1 MPRSSLRRYSVVTA
15 VSLLASLVACKH
27 EAAPNK
33 QPLPV
38 HTAMVQSVAVGNS
51 ARYSASIIPYSQVD
65 LAFQSSGYVDHVRQ
79 VKSAGGGMR
88 NIDQGDWVTKGTVL
102 AVVDQQNYQDK
113 LLQAKAQLAGAQAQH
128 LKDKLSFDRIS
139 TLYST
144 QSATKPEL
152 DSAQAQLDA
161 SAAQVAAAQAQISE
175 AQTALAYCSLK
186 APFDGWIVK
195 RSVDSGSFVGP
206 ATNGFTIADTR
217 TVKAIF
223 GVPDTSISRAKV
235 GQSQIIT
242 TDALPQTFTG
252 RVTAISPS
260 ADAKSRVF
268 SVEVS
273 IANPKDELKSGM
285 IASLSLEGSPL
296 PRSVMAVPLSAV
308 IHDPQR
314 ANGFAVLTA
323 EGDGEIESAHLRTV
337 ELGDVYGDM
346 IGVNG
351 GGLRFG
357 ERVVTTGA
365 TLVKNGE
372 QVRVIP

>member
-15 VSLLASLVACKH
+15 VSLLASLVACRH
-27 EAAPNK
+27 EATPNK

-51 ARYSASIIPYSQVD
+51 ARYSASIVPYSQVD

-206 ATNGFTIADTR
+206 ATNGFTIADTQ
-217 TVKAIF
+217 TVKAVF
-223 GVPDTSISRAKV
+223 GVPDTSISRVKV
-235 GQSQIIT
+235 GQSRIIN

-323 EGDGEIESAHLRTV
+323 EGDGEIESAHLRPV
-337 ELGDVYGDM
+337 ELGDVYGDV

-351 GGLRFG
+351 GLRFG
-357 ERVVTTGA
+357 DRVVTTGA